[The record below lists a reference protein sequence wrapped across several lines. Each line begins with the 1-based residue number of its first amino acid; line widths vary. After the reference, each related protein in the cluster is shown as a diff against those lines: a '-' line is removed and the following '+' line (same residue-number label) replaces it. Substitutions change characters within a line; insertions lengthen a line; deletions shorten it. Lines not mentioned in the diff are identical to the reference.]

1 MKSNWIKDMLQ
12 TLGVE
17 LNLGFDKETLQ
28 RKKVENKLM
37 KAKKEKRSLEV
48 AIQI

>member
-17 LNLGFDKETLQ
+17 LNLGFDKETE
-28 RKKVENKLM
+28 KITIEIEKPK
-37 KAKKEKRSLEV
+37 KAKAKPKKS
-48 AIQI
+48 

>member
-17 LNLGFDKETLQ
+17 LNLGFNKETLQ

-37 KAKKEKRSLEV
+37 KAKKKNVRWKV